1 VRRRFW
7 ENTLRVLDQTGTDSQ
22 LRNQLS
28 MIHKVIKTNA
38 NDDIGFVVPADY
50 LFFDSADKLLQ
61 ARILPRK
68 VHQKT
73 MSWIQ
78 GSEDEKLI
86 ARAAGLVFII
96 NKLSGSNNEI
106 GIKAN
111 VDTIADLLVTDLGTG
126 SGSIRSKLPGLMD
139 KCDLLMKVED
149 EYRIQTEESSAW
161 NDEFLSQ
168 KSALNNEA
176 HRIETERDD
185 RIRKR
190 FSQLVKKLT
199 LIQGASKV
207 SRELS
212 VLFDSDLPS
221 DADKKIYV
229 WIRDG
234 WSIDENTVRID
245 ARQAGNNSPAIFVF
259 IPKRSVDDLRRN
271 LIDFKASSS
280 TLEKRGFPNTPEGI
294 EARAAMETTM
304 KTTESKI
311 KDLLNDAFSGARMFQ
326 AGGNEIVGNNL
337 QEMILE
343 AAENSLKRLYPHF
356 STADHSGWDK
366 VYLKAKQGTPD
377 ALKAVGDDGEPSK
390 NGVCKAILGM
400 IAAGKKGSDIRSY
413 FENSPFGWP
422 RDSVDGGMQVLLIA
436 GLIRA
441 QDDRGRAIDPKSLE
455 RKYINKTFFK
465 IESTTISTAQRIQIR
480 KLLQKMKINVKQGEE
495 LASVSVFLE
504 KMIELKAK
512 AGGEP
517 PKPEILDIPLLEEL
531 RLTAGN
537 EQLLAMYNA
546 REDLT
551 GFINEWNDLANQ
563 IDKRFPSW
571 VKLKKL
577 SGHAKEL
584 SEAEMIVSQ
593 VKHIEKERQLLEKTD
608 LIEPLNKNFTQL
620 LRKELNTINE
630 SFETCWEKGEE
641 RLKDDA
647 NWKQLEPD
655 QKYKLRA
662 NQQLIE
668 GSKPKVNVESSD
680 SILVTLDSLSLTG
693 FKDRVAAMPARFDRL
708 ILEAAR
714 IMEPEIQ
721 EVTLPSRTIKNEDD
735 LQAWLSKTKV
745 ILQEKLKKGPVIV

>member
-1 VRRRFW
+1 
-7 ENTLRVLDQTGTDSQ
+7 
-22 LRNQLS
+22 
-28 MIHKVIKTNA
+28 
-38 NDDIGFVVPADY
+38 
-50 LFFDSADKLLQ
+50 
-61 ARILPRK
+61 
-68 VHQKT
+68 
-73 MSWIQ
+73 
-78 GSEDEKLI
+78 
-86 ARAAGLVFII
+86 
-96 NKLSGSNNEI
+96 
-106 GIKAN
+106 
-111 VDTIADLLVTDLGTG
+111 
-126 SGSIRSKLPGLMD
+126 
-139 KCDLLMKVED
+139 
-149 EYRIQTEESSAW
+149 
-161 NDEFLSQ
+161 
-168 KSALNNEA
+168 
-176 HRIETERDD
+176 
-185 RIRKR
+185 
-190 FSQLVKKLT
+190 
-199 LIQGASKV
+199 
-207 SRELS
+207 
-212 VLFDSDLPS
+212 
-221 DADKKIYV
+221 
-229 WIRDG
+229 
-234 WSIDENTVRID
+234 
-245 ARQAGNNSPAIFVF
+245 
-259 IPKRSVDDLRRN
+259 
-271 LIDFKASSS
+271 
-280 TLEKRGFPNTPEGI
+280 
-294 EARAAMETTM
+294 
-304 KTTESKI
+304 
-311 KDLLNDAFSGARMFQ
+311 MFQ

-343 AAENSLKRLYPHF
+343 AAENSLKRLYPYF

-400 IAAGKKGSDIRSY
+400 IAAGKKGSDIRSC
-413 FENSPFGWP
+413 FEDSPFGWP
-422 RDSVDGGMQVLLIA
+422 RDSVDGGMQVLLIT

-512 AGGEP
+512 AGGES

-584 SEAEMIVSQ
+584 PEAEMIVSQ

-620 LRKELNTINE
+620 LRKELNIVNE
-630 SFETCWEKGEE
+630 SFGACWKKGEE
-641 RLKDDA
+641 RLKDDES
-647 NWKQLEPD
+647 WTQLEPD
-655 QKYKLRA
+655 QKYQLRA
-662 NQQLIE
+662 KQQLIE
-668 GSKPKVNVESSD
+668 GSKPKINLESTD
-680 SILVTLDSLSLTG
+680 SILTTLDSLSLTG

-708 ILEAAR
+708 ILEATR
-714 IMEPEIQ
+714 MMEPEIQ
-721 EVTLPSRTIKNEDD
+721 EVTLPSRTIKTEDD
-735 LQAWLSKTKV
+735 LEAWLSKAKEIV
-745 ILQEKLKKGPVIV
+745 QEKLKKGPVIL